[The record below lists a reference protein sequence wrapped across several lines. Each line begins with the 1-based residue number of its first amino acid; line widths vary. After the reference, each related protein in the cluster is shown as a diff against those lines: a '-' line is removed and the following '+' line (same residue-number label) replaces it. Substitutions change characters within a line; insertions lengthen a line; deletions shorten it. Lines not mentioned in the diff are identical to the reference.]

1 MTRSQVNALYLWNE
15 SYTNLS
21 DIDIY
26 FDEIVHKTENDFN
39 TPNDILSFI
48 ANECIDCVVIQ
59 NPFLN
64 EKKQAIYEILKQNK
78 ITCFISDR
86 GALPNSWFFDPN
98 GFNADSSS
106 YDPVH
111 WDQPLTEERKE
122 RVEEYIKTQTQ
133 TDIALEKQGDMIGAD
148 NLRQKLGIDVD
159 KKILFVPL
167 QRPSDTVIKYFSGHV
182 KDMDDFLNQIVHA
195 QKMLADDWVFIVKKH
210 PLEVE
215 RPFSEQLY
223 YVDDNTHFKDLL
235 QLCDAVALINSGV
248 GVTAMMYQ
256 KPVYYFGDAFYGH
269 AGLNQSVASAVEL
282 SDYLK
287 SNAFAVDTQKMQRFI
302 SYLTEDFYSFGTF
315 HTELVA
321 YKDAYMTATRSI
333 DFSVIRNLPNC
344 HKNNTLIVTDIDF
357 WKKDLGSR
365 MRLYQMFQSLR
376 KEINIKILYIS
387 PLSKS
392 DIELIETLPSK
403 HLIDYLDGFEIR
415 GESHPAL
422 YQGNYDFLQDFYNA
436 DTQAKYQNYIKR
448 KTFHCV
454 VFEYI
459 KLHYLAEVTPS
470 HICKIID
477 THDLMSRRYQNCI
490 ESGND
495 IGVSIKIE
503 SFEEEIN
510 VLKKYDYVL
519 SIQEEEQQ
527 TVSKR
532 IEAEKVILVKHSIKT
547 QKTTPKSSDDFRI
560 LFISGTGNFNN
571 IKYFIDNVWGYIERL
586 GHIKLVLAGSICN
599 MFRPEPTIK
608 LLGRV
613 DDVLEAYEQADVAI
627 NPTLYG
633 SGLKIKNVEALAYG
647 IPLITTDIGM
657 QGMEDGANSAFLLAN
672 TIDEWIDAIL
682 MYKMSPTLRTEFSR
696 RGMEYCEKHF
706 SENVYAPLINIIK
719 KAV

>member
-1 MTRSQVNALYLWNE
+1 M
-15 SYTNLS
+15 
-21 DIDIY
+21 
-26 FDEIVHKTENDFN
+26 
-39 TPNDILSFI
+39 
-48 ANECIDCVVIQ
+48 
-59 NPFLN
+59 
-64 EKKQAIYEILKQNK
+64 
-78 ITCFISDR
+78 
-86 GALPNSWFFDPN
+86 
-98 GFNADSSS
+98 
-106 YDPVH
+106 
-111 WDQPLTEERKE
+111 
-122 RVEEYIKTQTQ
+122 
-133 TDIALEKQGDMIGAD
+133 
-148 NLRQKLGIDVD
+148 
-159 KKILFVPL
+159 
-167 QRPSDTVIKYFSGHV
+167 
-182 KDMDDFLNQIVHA
+182 
-195 QKMLADDWVFIVKKH
+195 
-210 PLEVE
+210 
-215 RPFSEQLY
+215 
-223 YVDDNTHFKDLL
+223 L

-657 QGMEDGANSAFLLAN
+657 QGMEDA
-672 TIDEWIDAIL
+672 
-682 MYKMSPTLRTEFSR
+682 
-696 RGMEYCEKHF
+696 
-706 SENVYAPLINIIK
+706 
-719 KAV
+719 AVSSFVACVCATVPPGGSISF

>member
-1 MTRSQVNALYLWNE
+1 MKALYLWSKN
-15 SYTNLS
+15 YTVLS

-26 FDEIVHKTENDFN
+26 FDEIVHKDENDFN
-39 TPNDILSFI
+39 APKDALRFI
-48 ANECIDCVVIQ
+48 ANESIDCVVIQ

-64 EKKQAIYEILKQNK
+64 EKKRSIYEILKQNK

-98 GFNADSSS
+98 GFNADSTS
-106 YDPVH
+106 YDAVN
-111 WDQPLTEERKE
+111 WDHPLTKERKE
-122 RVEEYIKTQTQ
+122 RVEDYIHTQTQ
-133 TDIALEKQGDMIGAD
+133 TDISLEKQGEMIGAD
-148 NLRQKLGIDVD
+148 SLRKKLGITAE

-195 QKMLADDWVFIVKKH
+195 QKMLADDWVFLVKKH
-210 PLEVE
+210 PLEIE
-215 RPFSEQLY
+215 KPYSEQLY

-235 QLCDAVALINSGV
+235 QLSNAVALINSGV
-248 GVTAMMYQ
+248 GVNAMMYQ

-287 SNAFAVDTQKMQRFI
+287 RNAFAVDTQKMQRFI
-302 SYLTEDFYSFGTF
+302 SYLIEDFYSFGTL

-333 DFSVIRNLPNC
+333 DFSVLRNLPNC
-344 HKNNTLIVTDIDF
+344 HKNKTLIVTDIDF

-392 DIELIETLPSK
+392 DIELIETLPDK

-415 GESHPAL
+415 GEPDPAP
-422 YQGNYDFLQDFYNA
+422 YQRNYDFLQDFYNA
-436 DTQAKYQNYIKR
+436 DTQKKYQNYIKR
-448 KTFHCV
+448 KKFHYV
-454 VFEYI
+454 IFEYI
-459 KLHYLAEVTPS
+459 KLHYLAEVTPP
-470 HICKIID
+470 HICKFID

-490 ESGND
+490 KSGND

-527 TVSKR
+527 TLSKH

-547 QKTTPKSSDDFRI
+547 QKTTPKSSDNFRI
-560 LFISGTGNFNN
+560 LFISGAGNFNN
-571 IKYFIDNVWGYIERL
+571 IKYFIDNVWGYIEPL
-586 GHIKLVLAGSICN
+586 GHIELVLVGSICN

-613 DDVLEAYEQADVAI
+613 DDVLEAYEQADVVI
-627 NPTLYG
+627 NPALYG
-633 SGLKIKNVEALAYG
+633 SGLKIKNIEALAYG

-657 QGMEDGANSAFLLAN
+657 QGIEGGANSAFLLAN
-672 TIDEWIDAIL
+672 TVDEWIDAIL
-682 MYKMSPTLRTEFSR
+682 MYKMSPTLRKEFSR
-696 RGMEYCEKHF
+696 EGLEYCKKQF
-706 SENVYAPLINIIK
+706 SEDVYAPLINVIK
-719 KAV
+719 EAV